1 MSKYE
6 PEKYW
11 QERLSR
17 DFSLVGVGSLGLGI
31 GYNQWL
37 YKARIRALTKLLK
50 KNRINAQGKR
60 VLDIGVGN
68 GFYVDYWKR
77 KGAKSITGID
87 ITEKSVSVLMTKYP
101 AYEFMKA
108 DISSEEL
115 ALEGTFDIITAF
127 DVLFHI
133 VDEDKF
139 EQAIS
144 NIRRLSH
151 HETRVLI
158 SDSFLRS
165 LRPTRFH
172 QNQNYRTL
180 KRYQGVLKE
189 EGIEMVELVPIFYFM
204 TTPSDMAAVKSKF
217 FRWMLPNTRA
227 LILKGLSL
235 SKRLP
240 LFSRSMD
247 FLIGHALGFLFY
259 FIDGIILKNAKD
271 GPSEKLLFAK
281 IKE

>member
-1 MSKYE
+1 MTKYE

-17 DFSLVGVGSLGLGI
+17 DFSLVGAGNLSAGI

-37 YKARIRALTKLLK
+37 YKARTRALTKLLK
-50 KNRINAQGKR
+50 RTEINARGKR

-68 GFYVDYWKR
+68 GFYVDYWKK

-87 ITEKSVSVLMTKYP
+87 ITEKSVSTLTTKYP
-101 AYEFMKA
+101 EYDFIKA

-115 ALEGTFDIITAF
+115 ILKGTFDIITAF

-133 VDEDKF
+133 IDEDKF

-151 HETRVLI
+151 HQTKVLI
-158 SDSFLRS
+158 TDSFLKS
-165 LRPTRFH
+165 PHPARFH
-172 QNQNYRTL
+172 ENYRTL

-189 EGIEMVELVPIFYFM
+189 EGIEMVELVPVFYFM
-204 TTPSDMAAVKSKF
+204 STPIDMAAVKSKF
-217 FRWMLPNTRA
+217 FRRMLPYTRA
-227 LILKGLSL
+227 VILKGLSL

-240 LFSRSMD
+240 LFSRSTD
-247 FLIGHALGFLFY
+247 FLIGHVLGFLFY
-259 FIDGIILKNAKD
+259 FIDGIILKYSQD
-271 GPSEKLLFAK
+271 SPSEKLLFAQL
-281 IKE
+281 ER